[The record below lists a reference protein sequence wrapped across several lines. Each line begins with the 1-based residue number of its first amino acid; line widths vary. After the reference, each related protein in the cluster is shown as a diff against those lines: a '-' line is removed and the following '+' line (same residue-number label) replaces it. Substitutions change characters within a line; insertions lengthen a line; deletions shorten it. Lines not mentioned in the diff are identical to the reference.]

1 MSSSF
6 ARYRPGHLA
15 LGASLA
21 LLAHAAFSAVHF
33 SALAAGRYGEAA
45 RALRVLPRD
54 VLAELALALALAL
67 ASVLLFSDA
76 LLPLDGG
83 GEAPLNSLH
92 RLLAPRADFA
102 PAGALSATA
111 QPEARA
117 GAEKLLAE
125 ELRERRAKA
134 KAKAIEAARE
144 AAEARDGDGAEVA
157 SQRAPARQSAAATAA
172 ATDEEEEEEEEEEGD
187 ADGVDEAPEDVD

>member
-1 MSSSF
+1 MSSASS
-6 ARYRPGHLA
+6 RGWRPGHVA
-15 LGASLA
+15 LGLSLA

-33 SALAAGRYGEAA
+33 AALAAGRFGEAA

-102 PAGALSATA
+102 PAGVLSASA

-157 SQRAPARQSAAATAA
+157 SQRAPAGTRRSAAATAA
-172 ATDEEEEEEEEEEGD
+172 ATDGEEEEEEED
-187 ADGVDEAPEDVD
+187 ASGADEAPEDVD